1 MLSQRHHQHCWA
13 LGSGRSILEL
23 SGVDIE
29 PVSGVFSQKP
39 PLQSPATKPCHIN
52 AVLPM
57 KGKCS
62 EIIRRGMGI
71 TGELWW
77 SIKASHYRTH
87 LWLEMTDR
95 QVEEGQCQIYQT
107 IPHQR
112 EETGCCLGIWSF
124 LLCKPCRTF
133 SAKDCIVSKAVLPVL
148 CWHICRDPNGA

>member
-71 TGELWW
+71 TGELRW

-107 IPHQR
+107 IPHRR

-124 LLCKPCRTF
+124 LLWKPCRIF